1 MSNNTHIPYFS
12 LEQFRN
18 ALVNKYLEIYKNDV
32 IVQEKIH
39 GSNILIFGKYI
50 SGIWFF
56 ELGSRKRW
64 VQGHEKFN
72 NLQNLFKA
80 HETQI
85 RDLFLY
91 IVEHYN
97 LNNATVRIYG
107 EVFGGKYGQETS
119 KNSFKTQKEPNYG
132 PNNDF
137 AFFDIFV
144 KDLDDE
150 TSQSIHIP
158 ILEAIN
164 LFEKFNLKTPPIV
177 FKGQLNKFLSS
188 FDVNKFQSI
197 VSKEFYDLPY
207 IHGEKATEG
216 VVIRS
221 INPTEEDEE
230 IVLKY
235 KQTWA
240 VENRRV
246 MIAQPKKLSK
256 NSDLENSC
264 LDMMNLN
271 RIESYNS
278 KNTIDDITNPRLIG
292 KHVKEIVQD
301 TLKDIKDEFPNDKY
315 PELDLKKINSLLSKK
330 AFPLFKTFVTELN
343 NSTKTPDER
352 MNILIKEHS
361 NLVANINILT
371 SRINIIMERIVRA
384 ENM

>member
-1 MSNNTHIPYFS
+1 MSFNTHIPYIS

-18 ALVNKYLEIYKNDV
+18 ALVDKYLEIYQNDV

-50 SGIWFF
+50 AGIWFF

-64 VQGHEKFN
+64 VQANEKFN
-72 NLQNLFKA
+72 NLQNLFKT
-80 HETQI
+80 HESQI
-85 RDLFLY
+85 KDMFLH

-107 EVFGGKYGQETS
+107 EVFGGKYGQES
-119 KNSFKTQKEPNYG
+119 SPNAFKTQKEPNYG

-144 KDLDDE
+144 KDLDDK
-150 TSQSIHIP
+150 QSKSIRVP

-164 LFEKFNLKTPPIV
+164 IFEKYKLKVAPII
-177 FKGQLNKFLSS
+177 FKGKLNNFLSD

-197 VSKEFYDLPY
+197 VSKTFYNLPY
-207 IHGEKATEG
+207 LHGEKATEG
-216 VVIRS
+216 VTIRS
-221 INPTEEDEE
+221 VNPSSENEG

-235 KQTWA
+235 KQSWA

-246 MIAQPKKLSK
+246 MINKPQIISK
-256 NSDLENSC
+256 NSELETAC
-264 LDMMNLN
+264 LDMMNDN

-278 KNTIDDITNPRLIG
+278 KNTIEDITNPRLIG
-292 KHVKEIVQD
+292 KHVKELVED
-301 TLKDIKDEFPNDKY
+301 TIKDVKEEFPNDKY
-315 PELDLKKINSLLSKK
+315 PELNIKKVSGLLSRK
-330 AFPLFKTFVTELN
+330 AFPLFKTFLRKLE
-343 NSTKTPDER
+343 NSTKTPQER
-352 MNILIKEHS
+352 INILINEQS
-361 NLVANINILT
+361 NLEANINILS
-371 SRINIIMERIVRA
+371 SRINSIMERLKKA